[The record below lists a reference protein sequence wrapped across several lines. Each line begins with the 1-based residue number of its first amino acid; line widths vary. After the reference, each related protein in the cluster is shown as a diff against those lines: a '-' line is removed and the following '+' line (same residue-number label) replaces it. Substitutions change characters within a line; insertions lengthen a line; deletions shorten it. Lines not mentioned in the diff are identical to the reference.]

1 MEDEYTNVKDE
12 DEYTFIMYKI
22 IPKNQELNY
31 CYIGHTVNFSNR
43 KNQHIR
49 NTSNEN
55 DHKHYHLKHYDVIRQ
70 TGGWDEW
77 EMIEIEQFK
86 GKTKLEARIREQ
98 QLIEEYGAN
107 LNSLKAYI
115 TEDERKATKNAITE
129 KYREENKEKI
139 RQQEK
144 KYKEDHKEIIAEQ
157 MKKYRAENKDKIN
170 EKTREYRENNKE
182 KHQEWQRIWREK
194 NKEILKEKRKLYDA
208 KKKQEKLEQMALS
221 GSLINKLTPEEEQLK
236 KEQHKKEKRDQYN
249 AARNEARR
257 LKRLQEKQNSEQNHK
272 LDQQIIEKI
281 EQI

>member
-1 MEDEYTNVKDE
+1 MYRMEDEYMNVKDE

-22 IPKNQELNY
+22 VPKNPQLNY

-55 DHKHYHLKHYDVIRQ
+55 DHKHYHLKHYDIIRQ

-77 EMIEIEQFK
+77 EMVEIEKFI

-129 KYREENKEKI
+129 KYRENNKELLK
-139 RQQEK
+139 QQTK

-170 EKTREYRENNKE
+170 QKTREYRENNKE

-194 NKEILKEKRKLYDA
+194 NKESLKEKRKLYDA
-208 KKKQEKLEQMALS
+208 KKKEEKLAQMALS
-221 GSLINKLTPEEEQLK
+221 ESSNSKLTPEEEQLK

-249 AARNEARR
+249 AARR
-257 LKRLQEKQNSEQNHK
+257 LKRLQEKQNEEK
-272 LDQQIIEKI
+272 VYQQTIEKI